1 MMWHNNYFPL
11 SNRNVSHCRSFRK
24 CELPSLFSQSESD
37 REFVSQSIEA
47 ELVQLFKSYDDLCE
61 QRQELEN
68 KLDEAE
74 DTTLP

>member
-1 MMWHNNYFPL
+1 M
-11 SNRNVSHCRSFRK
+11 
-24 CELPSLFSQSESD
+24 
-37 REFVSQSIEA
+37 SQSIEA

-74 DTTLP
+74 DTNLPWASAYTVVVHSSQVTISIIVRNNLYYSAMLYPSTLHVI

>member
-1 MMWHNNYFPL
+1 M
-11 SNRNVSHCRSFRK
+11 
-24 CELPSLFSQSESD
+24 
-37 REFVSQSIEA
+37 SQSIEA
-47 ELVQLFKSYDDLCE
+47 ELIQLFKSYDDLCE